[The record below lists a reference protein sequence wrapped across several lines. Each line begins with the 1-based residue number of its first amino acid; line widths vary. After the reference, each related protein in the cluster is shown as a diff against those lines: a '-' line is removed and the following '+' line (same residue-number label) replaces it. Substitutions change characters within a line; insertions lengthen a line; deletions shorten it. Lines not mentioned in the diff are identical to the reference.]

1 MEKAKKLISNKFY
14 RTMYCVIAAFLVAIH
29 EQIYVLASGSG
40 NTGGTNTSG
49 ATDAQVDAIVKQ
61 GTAPIDAIVKIIFG
75 IFGGLG
81 MLIFARG
88 LSNLL
93 AAWGDHDTTTIRH
106 EAVQCGIG
114 ITLGSIG
121 TLVAIFYHS

>member
-29 EQIYVLASGSG
+29 EQSYVLASG
-40 NTGGTNTSG
+40 GGTNTSG

-61 GTAPIDAIVKIIFG
+61 VTAPIDVIVKIIFG
-75 IFGGLG
+75 IMGGVG

-88 LSNLL
+88 CSNLL

-106 EAVQCGIG
+106 EAVQCGVG

>member
-1 MEKAKKLISNKFY
+1 
-14 RTMYCVIAAFLVAIH
+14 MYCVFAAFLVVIH
-29 EQIYVLASGSG
+29 VQSYVLASGSG

-61 GTAPIDAIVKIIFG
+61 VTAPIDAIVKIIFG
-75 IFGGLG
+75 IMGGVG

-88 LSNLL
+88 CSNLL

-106 EAVQCGIG
+106 EAVQCGVG

-121 TLVAIFYHS
+121 TLVAIIYHS

>member
-29 EQIYVLASGSG
+29 EQSYVLASGSG

-49 ATDAQVDAIVKQ
+49 ATDAQVDAIVK
-61 GTAPIDAIVKIIFG
+61 IIFG
-75 IFGGLG
+75 IMGGVG

-88 LSNLL
+88 CSNLL

-106 EAVQCGIG
+106 EAVQCGVG

>member
-1 MEKAKKLISNKFY
+1 
-14 RTMYCVIAAFLVAIH
+14 
-29 EQIYVLASGSG
+29 
-40 NTGGTNTSG
+40 
-49 ATDAQVDAIVKQ
+49 
-61 GTAPIDAIVKIIFG
+61 
-75 IFGGLG
+75 